1 MKWGKRA
8 RYAIVGDI
16 CAIVNPAAASGAHTR
31 DNLEG
36 RGLTLAF
43 AIVKVGKIGATGDEP
58 HRFVVIVNICIEMDA
73 LALGF
78 HLVEGQGEAVVGDEN
93 RRLSSGLII
102 NAQSIDRKKTP
113 FLMECQKSFPQLQGG
128 LPD

>member
-1 MKWGKRA
+1 MKCGKRA
-8 RYAIVGDI
+8 RYAIVDNI
-16 CAIVNPAAASGAHTR
+16 CALVDPAAASRAPTR

-36 RGLTLAF
+36 RGLTIAF
-43 AIVKVGKIGATGDEP
+43 ATVKVTKIGAMGAEL

-93 RRLSSGLII
+93 RCLSSGLII
-102 NAQSIDRKKTP
+102 NPQSIDREKTP
-113 FLMECQKSFPQLQGG
+113 FLMEQKFFPQLQGG